1 MQRSQIAKSLTASLI
16 SLIVVSV
23 SPFFSPLFS
32 PLFTSQHAYVYAAS
46 NDRSQQINDAEL
58 KTFLQRNLGK
68 DITLKDKFDAEVWL
82 LSMRARM
89 SAYKISDKESYSI
102 LTAVYQEALNSNLAP
117 DIVLAVIAAESSF
130 NRFAVSSAGAQGL
143 MQVMPFWKN
152 EIGRT
157 DDNLTDIATNIRY
170 GCKILQFY
178 LQKENGNLALAL
190 ARYNGSVGK
199 TRYSEKVLV
208 IWEKNW
214 RSGRL

>member
-1 MQRSQIAKSLTASLI
+1 
-16 SLIVVSV
+16 
-23 SPFFSPLFS
+23 
-32 PLFTSQHAYVYAAS
+32 
-46 NDRSQQINDAEL
+46 
-58 KTFLQRNLGK
+58 
-68 DITLKDKFDAEVWL
+68 
-82 LSMRARM
+82 MRARM

>member
-1 MQRSQIAKSLTASLI
+1 MQWSRIAKSLTKSLKTALI
-16 SLIVVSV
+16 SLMLTSA
-23 SPFFSPLFS
+23 SAFFSPLFS
-32 PLFTSQHAYVYAAS
+32 SQHANVYAAS
-46 NDRSQQINDAEL
+46 NDRSQQINDEEL

-68 DITLKDKFDAEVWL
+68 DVALKDKFDAEVWL
-82 LSMRARM
+82 LGMRARM

-157 DDNLTDIATNIRY
+157 GDNLTDIATNIRY

-178 LQKENGNLALAL
+178 LQKENGDLALAL

>member
-32 PLFTSQHAYVYAAS
+32 PLFTSQHAYVYAGS

-68 DITLKDKFDAEVWL
+68 DIALKDKFDAEVWL

>member
-1 MQRSQIAKSLTASLI
+1 MQRTQIAKSLTTTLI
-16 SLIVVSV
+16 SLIVISVSV
-23 SPFFSPLFS
+23 FFLPLFS
-32 PLFTSQHAYVYAAS
+32 SLFSSQHAYVYAAT
-46 NDRSQQINDAEL
+46 NDRSQQLNDAEL

-68 DITLKDKFDAEVWL
+68 DIALKDKFDAEVWL

-89 SAYKISDKESYSI
+89 SAYKVSDKESYSI
-102 LTAVYQEALNSNLAP
+102 LTVVYQEALNSGLAP

-152 EIGRT
+152 EIGRS

-190 ARYNGSVGK
+190 ARYNGSVGQ
-199 TRYSEKVLV
+199 TRYSEKVLT

>member
-1 MQRSQIAKSLTASLI
+1 MQRTQIAKSLTTTLI
-16 SLIVVSV
+16 SLIVISVSV
-23 SPFFSPLFS
+23 FFSPLFS
-32 PLFTSQHAYVYAAS
+32 PLFSSQHAYVYAAN

-68 DITLKDKFDAEVWL
+68 DIALKDKFDAEVWL

-130 NRFAVSSAGAQGL
+130 NRFAVSLAGAQGL

-178 LQKENGNLALAL
+178 LQKENGDLALAL

>member
-23 SPFFSPLFS
+23 SPFFSPF
-32 PLFTSQHAYVYAAS
+32 FTSQHAYVYAAS

>member
-1 MQRSQIAKSLTASLI
+1 MPSLFIAKRLTTLLCLFSI
-16 SLIVVSV
+16 SISSV
-23 SPFFSPLFS
+23 SL
-32 PLFTSQHAYVYAAS
+32 AS
-46 NDRSQQINDAEL
+46 NNRTQQIDDAEL
-58 KTFLQRNLGK
+58 KTFLQNTLGK
-68 DITLKDKFDAEVWL
+68 DTALKDKFDGEVWL
-82 LSMRARM
+82 LGMRARM
-89 SAYKISDKESYSI
+89 AAYKISDKESYSI
-102 LTAVYQEALNSNLAP
+102 LTTVYQEALNSGLAP

-152 EIGRT
+152 EIGRA

-178 LQKENGNLALAL
+178 LQKEKGNLALAL
-190 ARYNGSVGK
+190 ARYNGSVGQ

-208 IWEKNW
+208 IWEQHW

>member
-1 MQRSQIAKSLTASLI
+1 MTFILSPVQPPSQCLFMSSSRITHRLRILLCLFAISISSISVASDNR
-16 SLIVVSV
+16 
-23 SPFFSPLFS
+23 
-32 PLFTSQHAYVYAAS
+32 A
-46 NDRSQQINDAEL
+46 QQLDDSEL
-58 KTFLQRNLGK
+58 KDFLQRTLGK
-68 DITLKDKFDAEVWL
+68 DTALKDKFDGQVWL
-82 LSMRARM
+82 LGMRARM
-89 SAYKISDKESYSI
+89 SAYKVSDKESYSI
-102 LTAVYQEALNSNLAP
+102 LTAVYQEALNSGLAP

-178 LQKENGNLALAL
+178 LKKEKGNLALAL
-190 ARYNGSVGK
+190 ARYNGSVGQ

-208 IWEKNW
+208 IWEQQW